1 MHIPLKAVNLS
12 PPICKERANFT
23 EIVKNADFALKSAFL
38 RNFKDF
44 VQTILFTKYVK
55 YYKGIYILCKILKQE
70 SVIAYKTNTQTF

>member
-23 EIVKNADFALKSAFL
+23 EIVKNADFTLKLAFL
-38 RNFKDF
+38 RNFNDF
-44 VQTILFTKYVK
+44 TETVLFTKSVK
-55 YYKGIYILCKILKQE
+55 QHKIIYILCKIHKQE